1 MEKSKLSFI
10 QALLVIVPM
19 TFSVRASNNMLSTT
33 IPLLSKYSFGF
44 NQTEVGIISAI
55 MALGTFLSSGVIN
68 SKLNIKTR
76 RKLFIASSLSY
87 AVILPLFYLSND
99 ITIWAISGVS
109 GLLLGM
115 IMPNIITSASL
126 LEDRKARERLLAI
139 YTLALSASL
148 VAGPSI
154 ETLILEFHPALK
166 DVFLFFT
173 PFGIAVGAI
182 SFLIKF
188 PKVEENNHKIKVVSN
203 PGFKSAI
210 INILAYNI
218 PFSVILTF
226 GGIYAVD
233 LLHVNLATVTG
244 LFSLFFTTSLLSR
257 VYLSI
262 KPIQKISTYAFF
274 AVSLTI
280 IGLTLI
286 LISPNLLVYSI
297 ALIILGF
304 PHGLTYPISIISISR
319 TFSPTERNAAN
330 SQFFAVMMLIGII
343 VPLVS
348 GGVAEYIG
356 LKAMFGSLIPIVLI
370 LLIFLKKYIK
380 FVDIQK
386 EENKKIQA

>member
-370 LLIFLKKYIK
+370 L
-380 FVDIQK
+380 
-386 EENKKIQA
+386 